1 MKLKRRLGELLFVV
15 FYLLIVFLI
24 DLFVK
29 ILVKLLH
36 QQRKQKIQVFQLQ
49 LMEQQHTVVE
59 HTTTRIHPTIVQI
72 TANIHHHHH
81 MVAEDMTTINGMA
94 TNSQVMVIT
103 VDSGVADM
111 VVQTTIK
118 DVLLFKRRSI
128 LI

>member
-1 MKLKRRLGELLFVV
+1 
-15 FYLLIVFLI
+15 
-24 DLFVK
+24 
-29 ILVKLLH
+29 
-36 QQRKQKIQVFQLQ
+36 
-49 LMEQQHTVVE
+49 
-59 HTTTRIHPTIVQI
+59 
-72 TANIHHHHH
+72 

>member
-1 MKLKRRLGELLFVV
+1 
-15 FYLLIVFLI
+15 
-24 DLFVK
+24 
-29 ILVKLLH
+29 
-36 QQRKQKIQVFQLQ
+36 
-49 LMEQQHTVVE
+49 MEQQHTVVE

-72 TANIHHHHH
+72 TANIHHHR
-81 MVAEDMTTINGMA
+81 MVVEDTTTISGMA

-111 VVQTTIK
+111 EVQATIK